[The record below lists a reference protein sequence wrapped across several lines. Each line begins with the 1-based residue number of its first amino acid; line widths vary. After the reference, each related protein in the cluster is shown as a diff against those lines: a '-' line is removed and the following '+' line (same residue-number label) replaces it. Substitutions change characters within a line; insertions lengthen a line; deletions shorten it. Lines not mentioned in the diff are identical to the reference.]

1 VNIAYVIAGIRIL
14 LYRFIKDQK
23 GQDFAEYALI
33 FGAIR
38 LVALAVI
45 YRYRIALVNAF
56 DSGIAALQAS
66 H

>member
-1 VNIAYVIAGIRIL
+1 MHEKLIHPAIRLAI
-14 LYRFIKDQK
+14 YRLISDKR

-33 FGAIR
+33 FGAIG

-56 DSGIAALQAS
+56 DSGIAALEAS